1 MKKKNDYK
9 FAIYKKKN
17 DYKCA
22 IYKKKM
28 LTSLQFTILV
38 KHKYKYIHF
47 LKFLDYDQNSCLNY
61 GFGSAVD
68 LTPSGT

>member
-1 MKKKNDYK
+1 MCNLQ
-9 FAIYKKKN
+9 
-17 DYKCA
+17 
-22 IYKKKM
+22 KKM

-38 KHKYKYIHF
+38 KHKYKYIHY

>member
-1 MKKKNDYK
+1 MCNLQ
-9 FAIYKKKN
+9 
-17 DYKCA
+17 
-22 IYKKKM
+22 KKKM

-38 KHKYKYIHF
+38 KHKYKYIHL

-68 LTPSGT
+68 LTPLGT

>member
-1 MKKKNDYK
+1 MITSLQ
-9 FAIYKKKN
+9 FTKKKN

-22 IYKKKM
+22 IYKKKKKM
-28 LTSLQFTILV
+28 LTSLQLTILV
-38 KHKYKYIHF
+38 KHKYKYIHL

-68 LTPSGT
+68 LTPLGT